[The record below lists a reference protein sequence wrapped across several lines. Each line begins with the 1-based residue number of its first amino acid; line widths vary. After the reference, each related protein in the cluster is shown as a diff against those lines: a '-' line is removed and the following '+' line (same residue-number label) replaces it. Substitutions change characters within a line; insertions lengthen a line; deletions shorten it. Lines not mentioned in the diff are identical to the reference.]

1 MEVYNCKRTP
11 LVLIPLTSL
20 SFVKLPPPHFKTD
33 EILSESDFAH
43 LFNQHFAASSDQ
55 TGVTAN

>member
-1 MEVYNCKRTP
+1 MREGSSRINTP
-11 LVLIPLTSL
+11 DLACLRQA
-20 SFVKLPPPHFKTD
+20 PPSHFKTD
-33 EILSESDFAH
+33 EILSEIRFTH